1 MLIIGSQDAV
11 WGFALVGVRGEI
23 VTTEE
28 EVHRAL
34 DAAMDSEDVGIVL
47 ITEDVS
53 ALARD
58 RVDTLKVRSMHPLLV
73 EIPGPEGPHADRPP
87 INEVIRRTIGVRV

>member
-1 MLIIGSQDAV
+1 MLIIGSQEAV

-34 DAAMDSEDVGIVL
+34 DTVMDSEDVGIVL
-47 ITEDVS
+47 ITDDV
-53 ALARD
+53 ADLARA

-73 EIPGPEGPHADRPP
+73 EIPGPGGPRPGHLS
-87 INEVIRRTIGVRV
+87 IDEIIRRTIGVRV